1 MRTKIEKFEKL
12 VANWYDKT
20 EYVILIENLKQA
32 LDHRLVLKNVRR
44 VIEFNQN
51 AWLKPYIDINTNL
64 RKKAKD
70 DFEKHFKLMKYAVS
84 GKKTMENVKKHRDI
98 KLVTTERRRSYLVSE
113 LNYHATKFFTV
124 NLLGIEMKKKTEILM
139 NKPDHLGL
147 SILELTKILMYEFW
161 CDYIKPKYGEE
172 VKLCYLDTDGFIV
185 YIKAEDIYKML
196 QKMLK
201 LDLVLQIMN

>member
-12 VANWYDKT
+12 VANWYGKT

-84 GKKTMENVKKHRDI
+84 GKKPWKMLKN
-98 KLVTTERRRSYLVSE
+98 
-113 LNYHATKFFTV
+113 
-124 NLLGIEMKKKTEILM
+124 TEIS
-139 NKPDHLGL
+139 NL
-147 SILELTKILMYEFW
+147 SQQK
-161 CDYIKPKYGEE
+161 GEE
-172 VKLCYLDTDGFIV
+172 VIWY
-185 YIKAEDIYKML
+185 
-196 QKMLK
+196 Q
-201 LDLVLQIMN
+201 N